1 MEFDPVSLFLW
12 VILPY
17 LVIVTIYFGIVI
29 WSLRKVKKKL
39 TQIESRLVQKVE
51 KESMEKEK
59 NREQKLMRMKNEIDD
74 MLHDGNR

>member
-17 LVIVTIYFGIVI
+17 LAIVTIYFGIMI
-29 WSLRKVKKKL
+29 WSLRKVKKRL
-39 TQIESRLVQKVE
+39 AQIESRLVQKIE